1 MMDKGSISPEVA
13 NQLSQKMH
21 AQFYH
26 HVTRAFNNHAMPIL
40 IESFRANLIN
50 QIPRVMNQVETVIKG
65 LRLHVGADSVESLQS
80 CSHVTIDSPRPRKR
94 AHVCPFA
101 HNCF

>member
-1 MMDKGSISPEVA
+1 VQGLISAEIA
-13 NQLSQKMH
+13 NKLSKEIH
-21 AQFYH
+21 ATFFQ
-26 HVTRAFNNHAMPIL
+26 HVTKAFNAYAMPIL
-40 IESFRANLIN
+40 IEAFRANQTA
-50 QIPRVMNQVETVIKG
+50 QIPVVLNQVETAVKG